1 MKFLKNLFS
10 KISTNKNQNWII
22 QSIERET
29 EEAITLKFTKPK
41 DFIYKA
47 GQFLI
52 FEKEINGKKVKREY
66 SFSSSPNEELISIT
80 AKKIEGG
87 LFSKY
92 LNESIQPNDV
102 LKVTGP
108 KGNFIVEPLNNKKYV
123 AFAGGSGITPIF
135 SIIKL
140 LMLEEKSSL
149 HLFYGNQSE
158 NTIIF
163 KNKLNQLVE
172 KYPNRLKVT
181 HVLEKSNGMAL
192 EGIID
197 EPKLD
202 LFFEKYFDS
211 KEIDEY
217 LICGPG
223 KMIENITNYLKNKN
237 IASNKIKFELFTAAN
252 NPILSKEKINGVSST
267 IQFRYDDVE
276 KTIEYTDIS
285 KTIIDA
291 LVDIDENVPYSCKNG
306 VCGSCMA
313 KVVEGEVTYA
323 PPALNILDDEKVKK
337 GYVLTCCSY
346 PKTPQIALDF
356 NVE

>member
-1 MKFLKNLFS
+1 MQFLKNLFS
-10 KISTNKNQNWII
+10 KLRTNKNQNWVVKSTI
-22 QSIERET
+22 RET
-29 EEAITLKFTKPK
+29 EDAITLNFAKPK
-41 DFIYKA
+41 DFTYKA

-52 FEKEINGKKVKREY
+52 FEKEINGKKIKREY

-87 LFSKY
+87 FFSKY
-92 LNESIQPNDV
+92 LNESIQPNDT
-102 LKVTGP
+102 LKIAGP
-108 KGNFIVEPLNNKKYV
+108 KGNFIVEAVNKKYV

-135 SIIKL
+135 SLIKL
-140 LMLEEKSSL
+140 LMLEEKSTL

-158 NTIIF
+158 KTIIF
-163 KNKLNQLVE
+163 KDKLNQLVE

-181 HVLEKSNGMAL
+181 HVLEKSNGNDL

-197 EPKLD
+197 DSKLD
-202 LFFEKYFDS
+202 LFFEKYFDA

-237 IASNKIKFELFTAAN
+237 IASNKIKFELFTIPKKNATPGEN
-252 NPILSKEKINGVSST
+252 KITGVLST
-267 IQFRYDDVE
+267 IRFKYEAVDQ
-276 KTIEYTDIS
+276 TMEYNDCS
-285 KTIIDA
+285 ETIIDA
-291 LVDIDENVPYSCKNG
+291 LITVDENIPYSCKNG
-306 VCGSCMA
+306 ICGSCIA
-313 KVVEGEVTYA
+313 KVVEGEVNFV
-323 PPALNILDDEKVKK
+323 PPALNILDEDKIEK

-346 PKTPQIALDF
+346 PKSSKITLDF